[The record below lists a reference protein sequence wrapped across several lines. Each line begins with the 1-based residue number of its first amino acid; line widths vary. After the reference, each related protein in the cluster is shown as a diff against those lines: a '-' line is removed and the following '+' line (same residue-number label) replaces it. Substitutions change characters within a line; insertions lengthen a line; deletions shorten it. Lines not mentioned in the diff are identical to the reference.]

1 MRRRN
6 LMRTRNVLL
15 VLCVLMASAAQ
26 ADDTDPFGGRALKPG
41 EQHAGKVMTVDELV
55 VCIDLKRDL
64 DSKKR
69 EADGLEIQAD
79 IAESGY
85 RGLSQIINAE
95 RQFLD
100 NTDQREID
108 AFNAK
113 VREHGAAVD
122 AYNTLV
128 VSFNQALSDHDA
140 LAKRFNAQCTSTYY
154 ASDLNKAY
162 SIRAQRLAESMDKA
176 VKQDGKPER

>member
-1 MRRRN
+1 MRPGR
-6 LMRTRNVLL
+6 VLL
-15 VLCVLMASAAQ
+15 VLCVLMATTAQ

-69 EADGLEIQAD
+69 EADGLELRVD
-79 IAESGY
+79 LAESRY
-85 RGLSQIINAE
+85 RGLSQIINTE

-113 VREHGAAVD
+113 VREHGVAVD

-128 VSFNQALSDHDA
+128 VSFNQALSDQDA
-140 LAKRFNAQCTSTYY
+140 LAERFNAQCTSTYY
-154 ASDLNKAY
+154 EADLTKAY
-162 SIRAQRLAESMDKA
+162 SIRERRLSESMDKA
-176 VKQDGKPER
+176 AKQEGKSER

>member
-1 MRRRN
+1 
-6 LMRTRNVLL
+6 
-15 VLCVLMASAAQ
+15 
-26 ADDTDPFGGRALKPG
+26 GGRALKPG

-69 EADGLEIQAD
+69 EADGLELRVD
-79 IAESGY
+79 LAESRY
-85 RGLSQIINAE
+85 RGLSQIINTE

-100 NTDQREID
+100 NTDPLEID

-113 VREHGAAVD
+113 VSEHGVAVD

-128 VSFNQALSDHDA
+128 VSF
-140 LAKRFNAQCTSTYY
+140 
-154 ASDLNKAY
+154 
-162 SIRAQRLAESMDKA
+162 
-176 VKQDGKPER
+176 